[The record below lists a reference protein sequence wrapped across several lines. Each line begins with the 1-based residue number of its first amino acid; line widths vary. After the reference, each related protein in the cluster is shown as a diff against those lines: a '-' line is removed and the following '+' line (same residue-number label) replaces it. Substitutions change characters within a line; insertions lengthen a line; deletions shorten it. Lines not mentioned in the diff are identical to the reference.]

1 MTIEEGLVAHLLA
14 DGTVTGIVVDRVY
27 PEVRPQ
33 DSALPAI
40 VYTHISDDRDVDM
53 DGPSD
58 FVRVRMQVDCW
69 HTSYGDVKTLAAAV
83 RAALNGVGIASPNL
97 LGAEPVQLVVL
108 ENEGDLSSIDG
119 DSRERRVSQDWI
131 ITHLET

>member
-14 DGTVTGIVVDRVY
+14 DGTVAGIVADRIH

-33 DSALPAI
+33 DSTLPAI
-40 VYTHISDDRDVDM
+40 VYTHINDERDVDM

-69 HTSYGDVKTLAAAV
+69 HTSYPGVKTLAAAV

-97 LGAEPVQLVVL
+97 LGSEPVQLVVL
-108 ENEGDLSSIDG
+108 ENEGDLSVPDG
-119 DSRERRVSQDWI
+119 DSRERRVSQDWM
-131 ITHLET
+131 ITYLEA